1 MAPVGEN
8 LLHAYVED
16 IVGPITRPAPPT
28 GGVRA
33 GGNGAGRGGNFGQVG
48 GGGRGGTAPTG
59 TPVVIEMSTVLE
71 DMTYSVKNFSV
82 KPGAWVRIVL
92 TNKDEMPHNLVY
104 VRPGSVEEVGELIN
118 IMAKAT
124 DAAERS
130 YIPPSQDV
138 LVWSNM
144 VEPGQK
150 GTLEFIAPTTPGDYP
165 YLCTFPGHWKTM
177 QGIMKVA
184 P

>member
-1 MAPVGEN
+1 M
-8 LLHAYVED
+8 
-16 IVGPITRPAPPT
+16 
-28 GGVRA
+28 
-33 GGNGAGRGGNFGQVG
+33 
-48 GGGRGGTAPTG
+48 
-59 TPVVIEMSTVLE
+59 
-71 DMTYSVKNFSV
+71 
-82 KPGAWVRIVL
+82 
-92 TNKDEMPHNLVY
+92 
-104 VRPGSVEEVGELIN
+104 GELIN

-138 LVWSNM
+138 LVWANM

-150 GTLEFIAPTTPGDYP
+150 GTLEFIAPTTPGEYP

-177 QGIMKVA
+177 QGMMKVS